1 MTIEDAMDSWLD
13 GEISR
18 REVVTSDDF
27 GDYLRSHRDD
37 DVLGDALFE
46 RVSDWLVDTL
56 RDYSRISNEN
66 LCGLGDA
73 FTQAVR
79 KALSNIE
86 TDTSNRTGEDVLRPF
101 THELRQKLDN
111 AAQMSVEN
119 RDRIVRMENILA
131 DIGRQMQM
139 PA

>member
-1 MTIEDAMDSWLD
+1 MSLEDAMDSWLD
-13 GEISR
+13 SELER

-27 GDYLRSHRDD
+27 GDYHNSYNDH
-37 DVLGDALFE
+37 DAISE

-56 RDYSRISNEN
+56 RDYSRMNSSN
-66 LCGLGDA
+66 LCGLGEA
-73 FTQAVR
+73 FTHAIR

-86 TDTSNRTGEDVLRPF
+86 ADTSDHMGDEVLRPF
-101 THELRQKLDN
+101 THDLREKLDN

-131 DIGRQMQM
+131 DIGRKMQM

>member
-1 MTIEDAMDSWLD
+1 MSLEDAMDDWLD

-27 GDYLRSHRDD
+27 GDYFRSHQNDED
-37 DVLGDALFE
+37 NVTE

-56 RDYSRISNEN
+56 RDYSRINSEN

-73 FTQAVR
+73 FTQAVD
-79 KALSNIE
+79 KAIKNTSKDAPLTVVGPQLIE
-86 TDTSNRTGEDVLRPF
+86 KIE
-101 THELRQKLDN
+101 N
-111 AAQMSVEN
+111 AAQMCVEN

>member
-1 MTIEDAMDSWLD
+1 MSLEDAMDDWLD

-27 GDYLRSHRDD
+27 GDYLRNHQGD
-37 DVLGDALFE
+37 DVLGDALNE

-66 LCGLGDA
+66 LCVLGDA
-73 FTQAVR
+73 FTQAVD
-79 KALSNIE
+79 KAIKNTSKDAPLTVVGPQLIE
-86 TDTSNRTGEDVLRPF
+86 KIE
-101 THELRQKLDN
+101 N
-111 AAQMSVEN
+111 AAQMCVEN

-131 DIGRQMQM
+131 DIGRRMQM